1 MSSYFSTPNYNK
13 ENGKLAG
20 LADSLV
26 NGSKE
31 LLVSK
36 SWGPLVVLAR
46 WVMLGQLVGFFHSL
60 TCSPCSTTV
69 ISLMEKLE
77 RGQLRVISVSTGEIY
92 TFGTPAIYD
101 AQHPNPNKLA
111 KPNKATDEI
120 RAEIRVVN
128 DAFWVRMLLLSDL
141 GFSEAFMTGDIEV
154 DDLDAL
160 FKVSLG
166 VL

>member
-1 MSSYFSTPNYNK
+1 M
-13 ENGKLAG
+13 
-20 LADSLV
+20 
-26 NGSKE
+26 
-31 LLVSK
+31 
-36 SWGPLVVLAR
+36 
-46 WVMLGQLVGFFHSL
+46 
-60 TCSPCSTTV
+60 
-69 ISLMEKLE
+69 
-77 RGQLRVISVSTGEIY
+77 ISVSTGEIY

-160 FKVSLG
+160 FKVSSG
-166 VL
+166 R

>member
-1 MSSYFSTPNYNK
+1 
-13 ENGKLAG
+13 
-20 LADSLV
+20 
-26 NGSKE
+26 
-31 LLVSK
+31 
-36 SWGPLVVLAR
+36 
-46 WVMLGQLVGFFHSL
+46 
-60 TCSPCSTTV
+60 
-69 ISLMEKLE
+69 MEKLE

-92 TFGTPAIYD
+92 TFGTPVIYD

-111 KPNKATDEI
+111 TPNKATDEI

-160 FKVSLG
+160 FKVS
-166 VL
+166 